1 MTRCDHCGNEVVLP
15 FSCQHCGGKFCDE
28 CRLPPNHNCVNI
40 GTWKKKPLPVV
51 GLSYSKGG
59 GVTATSSGY
68 SADSRITTKK
78 KHDKRIPYLEIFIA
92 IIVLILIGIAWL
104 VLGGYQLS

>member
-1 MTRCDHCGNEVVLP
+1 MTRCDHCENEVVLP

-92 IIVLILIGIAWL
+92 ITVLILIGIAWL